1 LQLQLWQWSVATPSE
16 LFDWQVSYLDINLLY
31 VYGCDRWL
39 VVNRVAIEEA
49 SKPGQV
55 TAAESVDW

>member
-1 LQLQLWQWSVATPSE
+1 MASPSE
-16 LFDWQVSYLDINLLY
+16 LFDWQISYLDINLLF
-31 VYGCDRWL
+31 VYGCDCCWL

-49 SKPGQV
+49 SKLDQV